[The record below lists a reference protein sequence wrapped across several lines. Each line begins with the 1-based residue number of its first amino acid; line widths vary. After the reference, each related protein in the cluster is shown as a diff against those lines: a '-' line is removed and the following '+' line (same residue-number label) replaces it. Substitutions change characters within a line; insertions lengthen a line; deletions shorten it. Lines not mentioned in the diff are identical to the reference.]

1 MVMLFTVDP
10 ATQDTLSVMLS
21 AGMRGRLPENSMQPE
36 ILEEAVPDRLF
47 WLDGTLEF
55 RQTGLQE
62 VVRVLSEQFG
72 VVIRADRPEILN
84 CRLSA
89 TFRNES
95 LETILEVIS
104 ASFGLE
110 VRKEGNGWVFYGK
123 GC

>member
-1 MVMLFTVDP
+1 
-10 ATQDTLSVMLS
+10 
-21 AGMRGRLPENSMQPE
+21 
-36 ILEEAVPDRLF
+36 
-47 WLDGTLEF
+47 
-55 RQTGLQE
+55 
-62 VVRVLSEQFG
+62 VLSEQFG